1 MNKRTPIFLLAAA
14 VLLIAVGCGGGSE
27 PAAEDPVAGASSTE
41 DPGTESETPGE
52 TDDDNVDAADTDGGD
67 SDATTTSTT
76 TEAPETETVPGS
88 DPKGDPLDG
97 QDNPTEEADVAGGDI
112 ENVRHVLTASGEN
125 CFLIDFYGDGETTSA
140 EVGTY
145 IVDVEVADSGDGGFG
160 VRTEFK
166 RGEAADGSVRLG
178 RLASGRDR
186 LEGAVVTLVWDD
198 SDTLSTCVDSGE
210 TSLDV
215 ETFEVSIYIFS
226 ADGDYWDRATGV
238 GAS

>member
-1 MNKRTPIFLLAAA
+1 MKKRSPIFLLAAS
-14 VLLIAVGCGGGSE
+14 VLLIAVSCGGSSE
-27 PAAEDPVAGASSTE
+27 PVAEEPIADASSTE
-41 DPGTESETPGE
+41 DPDTQSESPAEADDESLDSGE
-52 TDDDNVDAADTDGGD
+52 NDGGSSDAA
-67 SDATTTSTT
+67 TTTT
-76 TEAPETETVPGS
+76 TEAPKTETAPGS

-97 QDNPTEEADVAGGDI
+97 LDNPTDEADVAGGDI

-125 CFLIDFYGDGETTSA
+125 CFIIDFYGDGETTSA

-178 RLASGRDR
+178 LLASGRDR